1 MEDKFDKL
9 GNQIHVDLKD
19 AWELI
24 YKSLKNIYIAKELAV
39 QKEGKV
45 PTEEVYD
52 ELIHGLEQA
61 IDMVHYGYK
70 FFEK

>member
-1 MEDKFDKL
+1 MEDKFNKL
-9 GNQIHVDLKD
+9 SNQIHVDLKD

-52 ELIHGLEQA
+52 ELIRGLEQS